1 MLNIIYSVSLLNI
14 IYSAC
19 CVESWVFS
27 FAFWLGYSTLVS
39 VNIVFY
45 SVSYLNVFTVLHWLN
60 IVYSACCVE
69 SWVFSFA
76 FWLGYSNSALNPVGG
91 FVCLKEPQVLVTNSR
106 SQCVSVYFDTWSHR
120 KRIRQKGRQR
130 SSLLVGGQHLFHSM
144 PHYSHLV
151 PG

>member
-1 MLNIIYSVSLLNI
+1 MCVNSRVKICFFPFAVHASLVEDIYIVSLLNI

-69 SWVFSFA
+69 YWVFSFA
-76 FWLGYSNSALNPVGG
+76 FWLGYSNSASILGHIE
-91 FVCLKEPQVLVTNSR
+91 KESDR
-106 SQCVSVYFDTWSHR
+106 R
-120 KRIRQKGRQR
+120 EGKGRPCWLGD
-130 SSLLVGGQHLFHSM
+130 SI
-144 PHYSHLV
+144 YSIPCHTIV
-151 PG
+151 I

>member
-1 MLNIIYSVSLLNI
+1 M
-14 IYSAC
+14 
-19 CVESWVFS
+19 FS

-106 SQCVSVYFDTWSHR
+106 SQCVSVYFDTWPHIKESDR
-120 KRIRQKGRQR
+120 REGLLGDRI
-130 SSLLVGGQHLFHSM
+130 
-144 PHYSHLV
+144 YSIPCHTIV
-151 PG
+151 I